1 MKKKRI
7 LVLTSTFPRW
17 KNDHTPPFIFE
28 LEKRL
33 VKDFE
38 IHILAPHYQGA
49 KKEEMMEGLHIH
61 RFQYFWPVKLQ
72 KLCYEGG
79 ILPNLKKNKLLYIQ
93 ALSLILFEL
102 IAAIKIVKKEKI
114 NLIHAHWIIP
124 QGIVALF
131 IKKIFKVPYIATAHG
146 SDAYGLENGFLRRI
160 KEIMLKEAKS
170 ITVVSDEIKNKLKT
184 DFKNLEINTISMG
197 VDSNQFNPNK
207 YESKIKNKYHI
218 SGPFLLFV
226 GRLAEVKGLEFLIK
240 SMPKIIKRISGVKL
254 IVIGHG
260 PLLKNLK
267 KLVFELNLDKK
278 VIFIGAISYKSLPRF
293 FSAADIFILPSI
305 SKKGEYQEGFGL
317 TMIEAMFS
325 GCMCITTKSW
335 VKSMKRYKFIQV
347 VKEKNPNQIADKV
360 IYFLNNKVRLKKLA
374 IKYIKDFIPL
384 YDWKYVFKKY
394 KKLYLSEL

>member
-61 RFQYFWPVKLQ
+61 RFQYFWPVNLQ

-124 QGIVALF
+124 QGIVAL
-131 IKKIFKVPYIATAHG
+131 
-146 SDAYGLENGFLRRI
+146 
-160 KEIMLKEAKS
+160 
-170 ITVVSDEIKNKLKT
+170 
-184 DFKNLEINTISMG
+184 
-197 VDSNQFNPNK
+197 
-207 YESKIKNKYHI
+207 
-218 SGPFLLFV
+218 
-226 GRLAEVKGLEFLIK
+226 
-240 SMPKIIKRISGVKL
+240 
-254 IVIGHG
+254 
-260 PLLKNLK
+260 
-267 KLVFELNLDKK
+267 
-278 VIFIGAISYKSLPRF
+278 
-293 FSAADIFILPSI
+293 
-305 SKKGEYQEGFGL
+305 
-317 TMIEAMFS
+317 
-325 GCMCITTKSW
+325 
-335 VKSMKRYKFIQV
+335 
-347 VKEKNPNQIADKV
+347 
-360 IYFLNNKVRLKKLA
+360 
-374 IKYIKDFIPL
+374 
-384 YDWKYVFKKY
+384 
-394 KKLYLSEL
+394 